1 MAGNPNASELL
12 TLTLRNYQTTLADN
26 ISLHGDV
33 LRRMKQRG
41 NMESFS
47 GGPKIV
53 EQLEYDEN
61 STVKWMSGYETVDL
75 TPQDLF
81 TYAEYDIKQ
90 LVGAITISGLEELIN
105 AGKEKLM
112 PLMARRLK
120 NLETSMGNT
129 MITSLFSDGTGTN
142 GKQLT
147 GFKAMVSTTPT
158 LGTLGNISR
167 VTNTWWR
174 NQKFDGTNDGS
185 AAVSATNIQDFLL
198 RLNLLLIRN
207 SDYADLQ
214 VMDIAHYRM
223 YTNSLT
229 PLQRVTGNDTMG
241 SGFKSLKFYGVG
253 HESDV
258 VFSGN
263 GTGQLASSTYPINT
277 KYLRYRPH
285 ADRDMQVIG
294 GERQPVN
301 QDATIKL
308 VAWAGN
314 LTNSNPSLQ
323 GVLFN

>member
-1 MAGNPNASELL
+1 MPGNPNASELL

-26 ISLHGDV
+26 ISIHGDV

-81 TYAEYDIKQ
+81 TYAEFDIKQ
-90 LVGAITISGLEELIN
+90 LIGAITISGLEELIN

-120 NLETSMGNT
+120 NLETSMGNG
-129 MITSLFSDGTGTN
+129 MIRSLFSDGTGTN
-142 GKQLT
+142 GKELT
-147 GFKAMVSTTPT
+147 GFKAQISTTPT
-158 LGTLGNISR
+158 TGTLGNIPRSS
-167 VTNTWWR
+167 NTWWR
-174 NQKFDGTNDGS
+174 NQKFDGTNDGG
-185 AAVSATNIQDFLL
+185 AAFSQANILDYLV
-198 RLNLLLIRN
+198 RLSLPLIRN
-207 SDYADLQ
+207 ADYADMY
-214 VMDIAHYRM
+214 VMDTNHYRF
-223 YTNSLT
+223 YTNALT
-229 PLQRVTGNDTMG
+229 PLQRVTGNDTFG

-258 VFSGN
+258 VYSGN
-263 GTGQLASSTYPINT
+263 GTGQLASSTYAINT

-323 GVLFN
+323 SVGFN